1 MCATAAHLIEE
12 VLPEVA
18 LRRWVLTFP
27 FAWRKRL
34 AMDGRL
40 LSALTRIFVTSVQAL
55 YGGAL
60 RAMTAPG
67 KTGAVIVVQ
76 RTSSD
81 LRLNPHLHVVF
92 LDGGYHDNQGQLVWQ
107 PLRQLRTRDVG
118 QVLERAERRMA
129 RYLMRRGM
137 LEPNDDAEPDEP
149 HAGQLEASAV
159 CGRTP
164 PAGPQWLRG
173 LRAPEPSALSYDK
186 PLCAA
191 LDGFTLHAATKA
203 GAMDTAGREALLRY
217 VLRPPI
223 AQERVVPQKSGLVAI
238 TLKRAYADGTVAVE
252 MDPLSLLC
260 RLAMS
265 VPPPR
270 QHIVKYAGVLAAASK
285 LRAKIAPVP
294 VASTDAAESPPKP
307 RRGSYFPWALLMRR
321 TFGLDVL
328 QCPKCRGRLKLLALV
343 VDDHSIARYLK
354 NSGEPSHLP
363 ARAPPRGP
371 PFWASTVLR
380 RKALA
385 DIDMTASAAFDG

>member
-18 LRRWVLTFP
+18 LRQWVLTFP

-40 LSALTRIFVTSVQAL
+40 LLALTRIFVTSVQAL

-118 QVLERAERRMA
+118 QVLERAVRRMA

-149 HAGQLEASAV
+149 HAGQLLASAV
-159 CGRTP
+159 SGRTP

-191 LDGFTLHAATKA
+191 LDGFTMHSATRA

-223 AQERVVPQKSGLVAI
+223 AQERVVPQREV
-238 TLKRAYADGTVAVE
+238 
-252 MDPLSLLC
+252 
-260 RLAMS
+260 
-265 VPPPR
+265 
-270 QHIVKYAGVLAAASK
+270 
-285 LRAKIAPVP
+285 
-294 VASTDAAESPPKP
+294 
-307 RRGSYFPWALLMRR
+307 RRGARR
-321 TFGLDVL
+321 RQQAAGED
-328 QCPKCRGRLKLLALV
+328 RSGAGRL
-343 VDDHSIARYLK
+343 DPMR
-354 NSGEPSHLP
+354 PSLHPSPGAGATFLG
-363 ARAPPRGP
+363 R
-371 PFWASTVLR
+371 S
-380 RKALA
+380 
-385 DIDMTASAAFDG
+385 